1 MVLPTRI
8 PTKNKVFKERQKE
21 DFDRYHRA
29 WELPE
34 IPDDTEVAI
43 EADGDPIPGL
53 VRSSAETPC
62 SYVVETQSGIIQRNR
77 HHLKPIP
84 NDSDS
89 QTKGGD
95 VVYAH
100 VTITNILVVNQDPE
114 SPV

>member
-1 MVLPTRI
+1 MSDKRPLVGRAPD
-8 PTKNKVFKERQKE
+8 RQ
-21 DFDRYHRA
+21 YLA
-29 WELPE
+29 L
-34 IPDDTEVAI
+34 
-43 EADGDPIPGL
+43 
-53 VRSSAETPC
+53 SAL
-62 SYVVETQSGIIQRNR
+62 SQSGIIQRNR

-89 QTKGGD
+89 QAEGGD